1 MIIYKN
7 QIQKKIYNFFDILL
21 DDYDNQT
28 LSYNDSNNTPL
39 FNKINK
45 RFYNYLITE
54 DNLFF
59 ALLLVINYNNLFEV
73 EKLTYN
79 LFKKDYKY
87 TLYLNL
93 NNLKNNYQILSD
105 SKKFNNDTLV
115 LKMNEYNIEFPFERI
130 LKKQNNE

>member
-1 MIIYKN
+1 MIIYQN
-7 QIQKKIYNFFDILL
+7 QINKKIYNFFDILL

-130 LKKQNNE
+130 LRKQNNE

>member
-1 MIIYKN
+1 MIIYQN
-7 QIQKKIYNFFDILL
+7 QINKKIYNFFDILL

-28 LSYNDSNNTPL
+28 LSYNDLNNTPL

>member
-1 MIIYKN
+1 MIIYQN
-7 QIQKKIYNFFDILL
+7 QINKKIYNFFDILL

-130 LKKQNNE
+130 LKKTK

>member
-1 MIIYKN
+1 MIIYQN
-7 QIQKKIYNFFDILL
+7 QINKKIYNFFDILL

>member
-39 FNKINK
+39 FNKVNK

>member
-28 LSYNDSNNTPL
+28 LSYNDLNNTPL